1 MNEPHPIRIWKHDKN
16 FGTKLDHRREAH
28 REGLRLFEVS
38 EEGIQYIPNYVDLD
52 PQYLHSFSD
61 LQLFLHQQ
69 QKTLQFH
76 DYYLKFWDHHRQ
88 MFSLDEQLSSSLG
101 MTDISDIP
109 WDQIK
114 LPHEHFHVNWG
125 NYGQERFEIG
135 GLNYVVDGAYVMRVP
150 SGGVLYPDETLL
162 IRFTCLLVDPSYSE
176 AQKLRSIQ
184 GSIYS
189 EPVYEYVLSGK
200 RGTTV
205 GDALKDGEVE
215 FSRYCEELDS
225 RLHESAIE
233 YSAEAQVFPDGVRL
247 TPHSDKFKRGIER
260 IRGALPMLLNSI
272 FYLVQRPGNRTE
284 IFPQAAPKPRVER
297 FLKEKHSKNKK
308 ALGDALARRGYSV
321 VTFVRDPDAND
332 EPNSQESNKTV
343 RSHWRRGHWRN
354 QLFGKNLSESKWIW
368 IKPVLVKRNERFEIG
383 TKHQVP
389 KPPTHE
395 L

>member
-16 FGTKLDHRREAH
+16 FGAKLDQRREAH
-28 REGLRLFEVS
+28 REGLRLFGVS
-38 EEGIQYIPNYVDLD
+38 EEGIQYVPNYVDLD
-52 PQYLHSFSD
+52 PQYLHSFGD
-61 LQLFLHQQ
+61 LQLSLHQQ

-114 LPHEHFHVNWG
+114 LPHDHFHISWD
-125 NYGQERFEIG
+125 NYGQEAFEMG

-176 AQKLRSIQ
+176 ARKLRSIQ

-215 FSRYCEELDS
+215 FSRYCEGLDS
-225 RLHESAIE
+225 RLYESAVE
-233 YSAEAQVFPDGVRL
+233 YSVEAQVFPDGVRL

-260 IRGALPMLLNSI
+260 IRGALPMLFNSI

-284 IFPQAAPKPRVER
+284 VFPQAAPKPRLER
-297 FLKEKHSKNKK
+297 FLKEKHPKNKK

-321 VTFVRDPDAND
+321 VTFVRDPDVSGKA
-332 EPNSQESNKTV
+332 ESQISDSGKTV

-354 QLFGKNLSESKWIW
+354 QPFGKNLSESRWVWIM
-368 IKPVLVKRNERFEIG
+368 PVLVKKDEKFEVG
-383 TKHQVP
+383 TKHQVS
-389 KPPTHE
+389 KPSE
-395 L
+395 